1 MEWLALLAM
10 GWILGVVGG
19 GGGILTVPILVGLF
33 GQSATTASG
42 SSLFVVGV
50 ASSVGA
56 VQGLV
61 RKESEWQ
68 TALQLA
74 IPSMIGAL
82 SARLWV
88 VPNLPA
94 LILGQPKD
102 KWFLLVF
109 AAMMIVIGVRMLR
122 PTMPESQ
129 DDTPPLKVAG
139 LGLAIG
145 LVSGVLGAGGGFLIL
160 PVLVALLK
168 VPVGR
173 AVPTSLLVISLQSLV
188 GFAGE
193 LSRPVDWRLLGSITG
208 VAILGLVVGLLV
220 RQSIPKRA
228 LTVGFACL
236 VFGVAGWMVSK
247 VFMNHS

>member
-1 MEWLALLAM
+1 MGAM

-33 GQSATTASG
+33 GQSATAASG

-56 VQGLV
+56 VQGLIK
-61 RKESEWQ
+61 KESEWR
-68 TALQLA
+68 TALELA

-88 VPNLPA
+88 IPNLPA

-102 KWFLLVF
+102 RWFLLMF
-109 AAMMIVIGVRMLR
+109 AAMMVVIGVRMLR
-122 PTMPESQ
+122 PTMPDKRENAPALQ
-129 DDTPPLKVAG
+129 VTG

-160 PVLVALLK
+160 PVLVALLN

-188 GFAGE
+188 GFSGE
-193 LSRPVDWRLLGSITG
+193 LSRPVDWRLLGSVTG
-208 VAILGLVVGLLV
+208 VAILGLVVGLVV
-220 RQSIPKRA
+220 RASIPKRA

-236 VFGVAGWMVSK
+236 VFGIAGWMVSK
-247 VFMNHS
+247 VVMNHS